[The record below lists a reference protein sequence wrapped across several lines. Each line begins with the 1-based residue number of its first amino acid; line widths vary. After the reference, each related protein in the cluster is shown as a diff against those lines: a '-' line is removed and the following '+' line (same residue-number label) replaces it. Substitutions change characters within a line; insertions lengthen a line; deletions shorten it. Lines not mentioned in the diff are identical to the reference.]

1 MEMAALVSA
10 KLRTDGAVTLIKS
23 PVYALRFVVMER
35 LSRMN
40 AMMATLLVKMGV
52 AVSVELRRV
61 GHATQIASLQYAL
74 KLAEMDA
81 HFILEVVDMELSVM
95 MGTIIAAMDVRI
107 NAKLSMDIYVNR
119 EIHRILINALK
130 NVEMDSILGFCH
142 VTMATS

>member
-1 MEMAALVSA
+1 
-10 KLRTDGAVTLIKS
+10 
-23 PVYALRFVVMER
+23 MER

-40 AMMATLLVKMGV
+40 VTMATLLVKTV
-52 AVSVELRRV
+52 AAVSVELRRV

-119 EIHRILINALK
+119 EILRILINALK